1 MSEQLLKLSPH
12 RDLQCFFL
20 TPTAIAAM
28 SGASASG
35 YTLSG
40 TWRQQFDWAVVEWD
54 RDNAY
59 EHPSIRYLP
68 DGDLSGLQ
76 LTYQETRTGC
86 IPFESNLFPT
96 VDWPSLRLWA
106 TGSDG
111 VEHVYFVPLASLA
124 TPVTQDYQCASG
136 TMTVQ
141 GTPQAGDR
149 VGLTIP
155 VAPAVTGYPEQHY
168 YYQVQSGD
176 SLQSIATGLAA
187 NINAGSLDFTATST
201 GASVTVTWS
210 GYEATSGKTGAN
222 GNRITI
228 YGFTSAGAT
237 GSWASPTVT
246 LTGGAFPPTYTVSI
260 DFGNLSGY
268 QDVSLTGTWMLVPTT
283 SVRKMR
289 WTWAADLQP
298 GSFARTEYQVVVANW
313 QVTGTDRQWYVAG
326 PGSRRLE
333 DSGSSV
339 AYSGTWLAPTQ
350 GNYSGNWIHSTQQTG
365 ATATFTYSQ
374 NESHSLYLGTQTVPD
389 GATALVTINTAAPQ
403 TFNLDTPG
411 EQDLI
416 RISLGVLPA
425 GSYTVTVTHDG
436 PSDGTTRTL
445 YIDFLEIAFPT
456 ANLPTPSHDA
466 VLTLATDWD
475 TYHSQA
481 VPAERTAWMI
491 QQLGFGGRVNH
502 YTGALWFYELVMPGH
517 VYASAEVT
525 FTASSSGGSGYTEL
539 LIGPESSTVSQ
550 LTAIIHYNLPDD
562 TSATV
567 AEAFV
572 CLINSGYTSIW
583 ASAAENVLT
592 ITSRA
597 MTPITAAPSTTIA
610 LSITSGTGNVTAS
623 VSSANLTGG
632 VAGTPYDDSTT
643 EQYLTP
649 YTQYWRTDL
658 TTVPRI
664 NRAARDWSTAF
675 FAALLSY
682 GIDVVASF
690 STELLNA
697 DPGVSA
703 NLAQRQS
710 DGSPILVATPAVQT
724 NFSPASL
731 AYWTQVYLDMAG
743 LQKAAGVVPYLQ
755 FGEVQWWYFPSS
767 QLTGIAV
774 SMPFYDSY
782 TTSQFEATYGT
793 SMAIIADEY
802 ADPSQFPNE
811 VTLLSTLLGQQ
822 TASIRAAVRS
832 QYPDCRLEVLYP
844 VDTNTTPDSNP
855 IPSGEAVHA
864 PSLDELVNYPS
875 SEWTPQNYNSLKTE
889 SFTYTYGR
897 NLNESLQAMEFSAQK
912 GFADGSRSHLIGIS
926 DNTAPWVREVDL
938 ARSQGMESIV
948 LFALDQFCLIGY
960 PAPSLPQG
968 RSLRQA

>member
-28 SGASASG
+28 SSASASG

-76 LTYQETRTGC
+76 LTYQETRTNC
-86 IPFESNLFPT
+86 IPFESNLYPT

-124 TPVTQDYQCASG
+124 TPVTLDYQSASG
-136 TMTVQ
+136 TMTLQ
-141 GTPQAGDR
+141 GTPHAEDR
-149 VGLTIP
+149 VGLTMP
-155 VAPAVTGYPEQHY
+155 VAPPADTTLSTYPEQHY
-168 YYQVQSGD
+168 YYQVQASD
-176 SLQSIATGLAA
+176 SLESIAAGLAA
-187 NINAGSLDFTATST
+187 SINLGSWDFTATSA
-201 GASVTVTWS
+201 GASVTVTWN
-210 GYEATSGKTGAN
+210 GYAATSGKTGAN

-228 YGFTSAGAT
+228 YGFTSTVAT
-237 GSWASPTVT
+237 ESWVSPTVT
-246 LTGGAFPPTYTVSI
+246 LSGGAFPPTYTVSI

-289 WTWAADLQP
+289 WTWAADLQS

-313 QVTGTDRQWYVAG
+313 QVTGTGRQWYVAG

-333 DSGSSV
+333 DSGDMV
-339 AYSGTWLAPTQ
+339 VYSGTWLAPTQ
-350 GNYSGNWIHSTQQTG
+350 GNYSGNWIHSTQQIG
-365 ATATFTYSQ
+365 ATATFTYWQ
-374 NESHSLYLGTQTVPD
+374 NESHSLYLGTQTVFD
-389 GATALVTINTAAPQ
+389 GATALVTINNSTPQ
-403 TFNLDTPG
+403 TFNLATPG

-416 RISLGVLPA
+416 RVPLGVLPA

-436 PSDGTTRTL
+436 PSDATL
-445 YIDFLEIAFPT
+445 YTDFLEIAFPT
-456 ANLPTPSHDA
+456 VNLPTASHDA

-481 VPAERTAWMI
+481 LPAERTAWII

-502 YTGALWFYELVMPGH
+502 YTGALWFYEIVMPGH
-517 VYASAEVT
+517 VYASAQVT
-525 FTASSSGGSGYTEL
+525 FSVPSSGGSGYTQL
-539 LIGPESSTVSQ
+539 LIGPSNLSTSQ
-550 LTAIIHYNLPDD
+550 LTAITHYNLPDD

-572 CLINSGYTSIW
+572 CLINGGYTSIW
-583 ASAAENVLT
+583 ASATENVLT
-592 ITSRA
+592 ITSRS
-597 MTPITAAPSTTIA
+597 MTPIIASASTTIA
-610 LSITSGTGNVTAS
+610 LAISGLSNVTAS
-623 VSSANLTGG
+623 LSSDTLTGG
-632 VAGTPYDDSTT
+632 VAGTPYDDSLT
-643 EQYLTP
+643 EQYLRP

-658 TTVPRI
+658 TTIPRI

-724 NFSPASL
+724 NFSPGSL

-743 LQKAAGVVPYLQ
+743 LQAAAGVVPYLQ

-767 QLTGIAV
+767 QLTGVAV

-793 SMAIIADEY
+793 AMAVIADEY
-802 ADPSQFPNE
+802 ADPSQLPNE
-811 VTLLSTLLGQQ
+811 VTLLSTLLGRHM
-822 TASIRAAVRS
+822 ASIRTALRS
-832 QYPDCRLEVLYP
+832 QYPDCRMEILYP
-844 VDTNTTPDSNP
+844 VDTNSTTNANP
-855 IPSGEAVHA
+855 IPPGESVHD

-875 SEWTPQNYNSLKTE
+875 SEWTPGNYNSLKTE
-889 SFTYTYGR
+889 SFTYTYAR
-897 NLNESLQAMEFSAQK
+897 NLTECLQAMAVSAQK
-912 GFADGSRSHLIGIS
+912 GFPYSSRSHLIGIS
-926 DNTAPWVREVDL
+926 DATAPWVREVDL
-938 ARSQGMESIV
+938 ARSLGLESIV

-960 PAPSLPQG
+960 PTPSLPQN
-968 RSLRQA
+968 RSFRKA

>member
-35 YTLSG
+35 FTLSG

-54 RDNAY
+54 RDNPY

-76 LTYQETRTGC
+76 LTYQETRTSC
-86 IPFESNLFPT
+86 ILFESNLYPT

-111 VEHVYFVPLASLA
+111 VEHVYFVPLANLA
-124 TPVTQDYQCASG
+124 SPVTPDYESASG
-136 TMTVQ
+136 TMTIQ
-141 GTPQAGDR
+141 GTPQTGDR
-149 VGLTIP
+149 VGLTMP

-168 YYQVQSGD
+168 YYQVQAGD
-176 SLQSIATGLAA
+176 SLQSIAAGLAA
-187 NINAGSLDFTATST
+187 NINAGSLDFTAAAT
-201 GASVTVTWS
+201 GASVTLTWN
-210 GYEATSGKTGAN
+210 GYEQTSGKTGAN

-228 YGFTSAGAT
+228 YGFVSAGAT
-237 GSWASPTVT
+237 ESWVSPTIT
-246 LTGGAFPPTYTVSI
+246 LTGGAFPTTYTVSI

-268 QDVSLTGTWMLVPTT
+268 QDVSLTGTWMLVPTN

-313 QVTGTDRQWYVAG
+313 QVAGTGRQLYVAG

-333 DSGSSV
+333 DNSNSV
-339 AYSGTWLAPTQ
+339 VYSGTWLAPAQ
-350 GNYSGNWIHSTQQTG
+350 GNYSGNWIHSTQQIG
-365 ATATFTYSQ
+365 AAATFTYWQ
-374 NESHSLYLGTQTVPD
+374 NELHSLYLGTQTVPD
-389 GATALVTINTAAPQ
+389 GATAQVAINNSTPQ
-403 TFNLDTPG
+403 TFNLQTLG

-416 RISLGVLPA
+416 RVPLGVFPA

-436 PSDGTTRTL
+436 PSDATL

-456 ANLPTPSHDA
+456 ANLQTPSENPQLA
-466 VLTLATDWD
+466 LATDWD

-481 VPAERTAWMI
+481 LPAERTAWMI

-517 VYASAEVT
+517 VYASAQVT
-525 FTASSSGGSGYTEL
+525 FSMATPGGTGYTQL
-539 LIGPESSTVSQ
+539 LVGPESLSTSQ
-550 LTAIIHYNLPDD
+550 LTAITHYNLPDD
-562 TSATV
+562 TSTTV

-572 CLINSGYTSIW
+572 CLINSGYTAIW
-583 ASAAENVLT
+583 ASSAENVLT

-597 MTPITAAPSTTIA
+597 MTPIDASPSTTIA
-610 LSITSGTGNVTAS
+610 VVVASGTGSVAAS
-623 VSSANLTGG
+623 TSAPSLTGG
-632 VAGTPYDDSTT
+632 VPGTAYDDSVT

-658 TTVPRI
+658 TAVPPI

-675 FAALLSY
+675 FVALASY

-724 NFSPASL
+724 NFSPGSL

-743 LQKAAGVVPYLQ
+743 LQAAAGVVPYLQ

-767 QLTGIAV
+767 QLTGVAV

-782 TTSQFEATYGT
+782 TTSQFEAAYRT
-793 SMAIIADEY
+793 SMAVIANEY

-822 TASIRAAVRS
+822 TASIRTALRS
-832 QYPDCRLEVLYP
+832 QYPSCRLEVLYP
-844 VDTNTTPDSNP
+844 VDTNTTPDTNP
-855 IPSGEAVHA
+855 IPTGESVHS

-897 NLNESLQAMEFSAQK
+897 NLNDSLQAMEVSAQK
-912 GFADGSRSHLIGIS
+912 GFPDGSRSHLIGIS
-926 DNTAPWVREVDL
+926 DATAAWVREVDL
-938 ARSQGMESIV
+938 ARSQGLESIV

-960 PAPSLPQG
+960 PPPVLPQV
-968 RSLRQA
+968 RSLRLA